1 MATTTLN
8 TRIQLKY
15 DTYENWTT
23 NNPVL
28 LAGEVAVTTVQSAQ
42 APVSQV
48 PAILFK
54 VGDGTNNFNALNWA
68 SAIAADVYPWAKAS
82 VKPTYQASEIEGLE
96 DYISGQIEDTDTQY
110 QIIASGTNG
119 IQLQSRPK
127 TGGAWTN
134 VGSPIT
140 ITYTL
145 ETGTTNGTVSFN
157 GTEVAVKGLGSAA
170 YTESSAYDAAG
181 TAVGVQTAVI
191 GTSGDQSSAITI
203 YGTRKYAAEQ
213 ATAAQTAATTA
224 ANSYTDGQIT
234 QAKTDLI
241 GTGDA
246 TSNTIKGA
254 VAESK
259 TYTDTQIA
267 AKIGSVYKPAGSVAF
282 EDLPTP
288 AASLL
293 GNVYNVTNAFTADA
307 EFITSEQ
314 GTKYPAGTNVV
325 VVEVDSDYYYD
336 ALTGIVDL
344 SGYATQSWVNGQLQT
359 QSENLIG
366 SASGVTANTIK
377 GAVVEA
383 KGYADGVVKVVSDEV
398 DGIIAGTMPI
408 TLPIASDTHLG
419 GVIIGDGLSVDP
431 TGTLSVDAGAG
442 VPSTDTAQP
451 GDVLTWDG
459 EQVVWAAQ
467 SGGGVSITLE
477 SIEIFTPPD
486 RTVYAV
492 GQTFDSTGLKVIA
505 RYNAGLSKFI
515 TNYTLSPT
523 GALTIDD
530 EFIIISYTEDG
541 ITKTT
546 QQSIT
551 VVEALPVLNDNPW
564 STISSLSQAGQA
576 SAYWAVG
583 DAKQIT
589 LNGTIGTVAYDNYQ
603 PWVFIMGFNHNAA
616 LEGNNLI
623 HFGCFRADQDYQAN
637 NTIALDDEFY
647 NTQTSTELAFHM
659 NATNANA
666 GGWDGSLMRSLILN
680 SDIETPSQAIE
691 FSFLAALTPDLQ
703 NALRKCT
710 KYTNNVGN
718 NNTEAAISPTE
729 DWAFLLSEYEVQGVR
744 AHANE
749 FEQNYQQQY
758 EYFANGNSKIKYK
771 QSDNSATMNWWLR
784 SPNAARSYFFCY
796 VFTSGGT
803 ITAYASASFG
813 FAPGFCV

>member
-127 TGGAWTN
+127 TGGAWSN

-145 ETGTTNGTVSFN
+145 TTGTTNGTVSFN

-181 TAVGVQTAVI
+181 TAAGVQTAVI

-246 TSNTIKGA
+246 TSTTIKGA

-259 TYTDTQIA
+259 TYADTQIA

-288 AASLL
+288 AANLL

-307 EFITSEQ
+307 EFITGEQ
-314 GTKYPAGTNVV
+314 GIKYPAGTNVV
-325 VVEVDSDYYYD
+325 VVEVDDAYYYD

-344 SGYATQSWVNGQLQT
+344 SSYATQTWVNGQLQT

-366 SASGVTANTIK
+366 EESGVTANTIQ

-383 KGYADGVVKVVSDEV
+383 KGYADTLNTAMDGRVDALETNVGGTPVATQIQTAIQALDKADSAVTNQFVTSVSETDGVVTVTRARPQIADVQNLQSTLNNKVN
-398 DGIIAGTMPI
+398 T
-408 TLPIASDTHLG
+408 
-419 GVIIGDGLSVDP
+419 
-431 TGTLSVDAGAG
+431 
-442 VPSTDTAQP
+442 
-451 GDVLTWDG
+451 
-459 EQVVWAAQ
+459 
-467 SGGGVSITLE
+467 
-477 SIEIFTPPD
+477 
-486 RTVYAV
+486 
-492 GQTFDSTGLKVIA
+492 
-505 RYNAGLSKFI
+505 
-515 TNYTLSPT
+515 
-523 GALTIDD
+523 
-530 EFIIISYTEDG
+530 
-541 ITKTT
+541 
-546 QQSIT
+546 
-551 VVEALPVLNDNPW
+551 
-564 STISSLSQAGQA
+564 SSLADIA
-576 SAYWAVG
+576 
-583 DAKQIT
+583 T
-589 LNGTIGTVAYDNYQ
+589 T
-603 PWVFIMGFNHNAA
+603 
-616 LEGNNLI
+616 GNVNDLI
-623 HFGCFRADQDYQAN
+623 
-637 NTIALDDEFY
+637 
-647 NTQTSTELAFHM
+647 QTSGDWIVF
-659 NATNANA
+659 NC
-666 GGWDGSLMRSLILN
+666 GSSTVNI
-680 SDIETPSQAIE
+680 
-691 FSFLAALTPDLQ
+691 
-703 NALRKCT
+703 
-710 KYTNNVGN
+710 
-718 NNTEAAISPTE
+718 
-729 DWAFLLSEYEVQGVR
+729 
-744 AHANE
+744 
-749 FEQNYQQQY
+749 
-758 EYFANGNSKIKYK
+758 
-771 QSDNSATMNWWLR
+771 
-784 SPNAARSYFFCY
+784 
-796 VFTSGGT
+796 
-803 ITAYASASFG
+803 
-813 FAPGFCV
+813 

>member
-15 DTYENWTT
+15 DTYVNWTT

-54 VGDGTNNFNALNWA
+54 VGDGTNKFNALNWA

-127 TGGAWTN
+127 TGGSWSN

-145 ETGTTNGTVSFN
+145 TTGTTNGTVSFN

-170 YTESSAYDAAG
+170 YTETSAYDAAG
-181 TAVGVQTAVI
+181 TAAGVQTAVI

-203 YGTRKYAAEQ
+203 YGTRKYAQEQ
-213 ATAAQTAATTA
+213 ATAAQTAATSA
-224 ANSYTDGQIT
+224 AKSYTDGQIT

-246 TSNTIKGA
+246 TSTTIKGA

-259 TYTDTQIA
+259 TYADTQIA

-288 AASLL
+288 AVSLL

-325 VVEVDSDYYYD
+325 VVEVDDAYYYD

-344 SGYATQSWVNGQLQT
+344 SGYATQTWVNGQLQT

-366 SASGVTANTIK
+366 EESGVTANTIQ

-383 KGYADGVVKVVSDEV
+383 KGYADG
-398 DGIIAGTMPI
+398 
-408 TLPIASDTHLG
+408 LN
-419 GVIIGDGLSVDP
+419 
-431 TGTLSVDAGAG
+431 
-442 VPSTDTAQP
+442 TAM
-451 GDVLTWDG
+451 
-459 EQVVWAAQ
+459 
-467 SGGGVSITLE
+467 
-477 SIEIFTPPD
+477 
-486 RTVYAV
+486 
-492 GQTFDSTGLKVIA
+492 DS
-505 RYNAGLSKFI
+505 R
-515 TNYTLSPT
+515 
-523 GALTIDD
+523 
-530 EFIIISYTEDG
+530 
-541 ITKTT
+541 
-546 QQSIT
+546 
-551 VVEALPVLNDNPW
+551 VEALETNVGSTPVATQIQTAIQALDKADSAVVNQFVTSVSETDGVVTVTRARPQIADVQNLQSTLDNKVD
-564 STISSLSQAGQA
+564 TSSLADIATTGNVNDLIQTP
-576 SAYWAVG
+576 G
-583 DAKQIT
+583 DWIVF
-589 LNGTIGTVAYDNYQ
+589 NCGSSTVN
-603 PWVFIMGFNHNAA
+603 I
-616 LEGNNLI
+616 
-623 HFGCFRADQDYQAN
+623 
-637 NTIALDDEFY
+637 
-647 NTQTSTELAFHM
+647 
-659 NATNANA
+659 
-666 GGWDGSLMRSLILN
+666 
-680 SDIETPSQAIE
+680 
-691 FSFLAALTPDLQ
+691 
-703 NALRKCT
+703 
-710 KYTNNVGN
+710 
-718 NNTEAAISPTE
+718 
-729 DWAFLLSEYEVQGVR
+729 
-744 AHANE
+744 
-749 FEQNYQQQY
+749 
-758 EYFANGNSKIKYK
+758 
-771 QSDNSATMNWWLR
+771 
-784 SPNAARSYFFCY
+784 
-796 VFTSGGT
+796 
-803 ITAYASASFG
+803 
-813 FAPGFCV
+813 

>member
-15 DTYENWTT
+15 DTYENWTA

-127 TGGAWTN
+127 TGGEWSN

-145 ETGTTNGTVSFN
+145 TTGTTNGTVSFN

-181 TAVGVQTAVI
+181 TAAGVQTAVI
-191 GTSGDQSSAITI
+191 GTSGDASTAITI

-213 ATAAQTAATTA
+213 ATAAQTAATSA
-224 ANSYTDGQIT
+224 AKSYTDGQIT

-246 TSNTIKGA
+246 TSTTIKGA

-325 VVEVDSDYYYD
+325 VVEVDDAYYYD

-344 SGYATQSWVNGQLQT
+344 SSYATQTWVNGQLQT

-383 KGYADGVVKVVSDEV
+383 KGYAD
-398 DGIIAGTMPI
+398 
-408 TLPIASDTHLG
+408 TLN
-419 GVIIGDGLSVDP
+419 
-431 TGTLSVDAGAG
+431 
-442 VPSTDTAQP
+442 TAM
-451 GDVLTWDG
+451 
-459 EQVVWAAQ
+459 
-467 SGGGVSITLE
+467 
-477 SIEIFTPPD
+477 
-486 RTVYAV
+486 
-492 GQTFDSTGLKVIA
+492 DS
-505 RYNAGLSKFI
+505 R
-515 TNYTLSPT
+515 
-523 GALTIDD
+523 
-530 EFIIISYTEDG
+530 
-541 ITKTT
+541 
-546 QQSIT
+546 
-551 VVEALPVLNDNPW
+551 VEALETNVGGTPVATQIQTAIQALDKADSAVANQFVTSVSETNGVVTVTRARPQIADVQNLQSTLNNKVD
-564 STISSLSQAGQA
+564 TSSLADIATTGNVNDLIQTP
-576 SAYWAVG
+576 G
-583 DAKQIT
+583 DWIVF
-589 LNGTIGTVAYDNYQ
+589 NCGSSTVN
-603 PWVFIMGFNHNAA
+603 I
-616 LEGNNLI
+616 
-623 HFGCFRADQDYQAN
+623 
-637 NTIALDDEFY
+637 
-647 NTQTSTELAFHM
+647 
-659 NATNANA
+659 
-666 GGWDGSLMRSLILN
+666 
-680 SDIETPSQAIE
+680 
-691 FSFLAALTPDLQ
+691 
-703 NALRKCT
+703 
-710 KYTNNVGN
+710 
-718 NNTEAAISPTE
+718 
-729 DWAFLLSEYEVQGVR
+729 
-744 AHANE
+744 
-749 FEQNYQQQY
+749 
-758 EYFANGNSKIKYK
+758 
-771 QSDNSATMNWWLR
+771 
-784 SPNAARSYFFCY
+784 
-796 VFTSGGT
+796 
-803 ITAYASASFG
+803 
-813 FAPGFCV
+813 

>member
-15 DTYENWTT
+15 DTYVNWTT

-127 TGGAWTN
+127 TGGAWSN

-145 ETGTTNGTVSFN
+145 AEGSANGTVAFN
-157 GTEVAVKGLGSAA
+157 GVDVPVHGLGSAA
-170 YTESSAYDAAG
+170 YEASTAFDAAG
-181 TAVGVQTAVI
+181 TAAGVQTTVT
-191 GTSGDQSSAITI
+191 GTSGDASTAITI

-246 TSNTIKGA
+246 TSTTIKGA

-259 TYTDTQIA
+259 TYTDSQIA
-267 AKIGSVYKPAGSVAF
+267 AKIGSVYKPAGSTAF

-307 EFITSEQ
+307 EFITGEQ

-344 SGYATQSWVNGQLQT
+344 SSYATQTWVNGQLQT

-366 SASGVTANTIK
+366 EESGVTANTIK

-383 KGYADGVVKVVSDEV
+383 KGYADTLNTAMDGRVDTLETNVGGTPVATQIQTAIQALDKADSAVTNQFVTSVSETNGVVTVTRARPQIADVQNLQSTLANKVNTSSLAD
-398 DGIIAGTMPI
+398 IAT
-408 TLPIASDTHLG
+408 
-419 GVIIGDGLSVDP
+419 
-431 TGTLSVDAGAG
+431 TGNANDLIQT
-442 VPSTDTAQP
+442 P
-451 GDVLTWDG
+451 GDWIVFNCG
-459 EQVVWAAQ
+459 
-467 SGGGVSITLE
+467 SS
-477 SIEIFTPPD
+477 
-486 RTVYAV
+486 TVN
-492 GQTFDSTGLKVIA
+492 I
-505 RYNAGLSKFI
+505 
-515 TNYTLSPT
+515 
-523 GALTIDD
+523 
-530 EFIIISYTEDG
+530 
-541 ITKTT
+541 
-546 QQSIT
+546 
-551 VVEALPVLNDNPW
+551 
-564 STISSLSQAGQA
+564 
-576 SAYWAVG
+576 
-583 DAKQIT
+583 
-589 LNGTIGTVAYDNYQ
+589 
-603 PWVFIMGFNHNAA
+603 
-616 LEGNNLI
+616 
-623 HFGCFRADQDYQAN
+623 
-637 NTIALDDEFY
+637 
-647 NTQTSTELAFHM
+647 
-659 NATNANA
+659 
-666 GGWDGSLMRSLILN
+666 
-680 SDIETPSQAIE
+680 
-691 FSFLAALTPDLQ
+691 
-703 NALRKCT
+703 
-710 KYTNNVGN
+710 
-718 NNTEAAISPTE
+718 
-729 DWAFLLSEYEVQGVR
+729 
-744 AHANE
+744 
-749 FEQNYQQQY
+749 
-758 EYFANGNSKIKYK
+758 
-771 QSDNSATMNWWLR
+771 
-784 SPNAARSYFFCY
+784 
-796 VFTSGGT
+796 
-803 ITAYASASFG
+803 
-813 FAPGFCV
+813 

>member
-1 MATTTLN
+1 MAATTLN

-127 TGGAWTN
+127 TGGAWSN

-145 ETGTTNGTVSFN
+145 TTGTTNGTVSFN

-181 TAVGVQTAVI
+181 TAAGVQTTVT
-191 GTSGDQSSAITI
+191 GTSSDASTAITI
-203 YGTRKYAAEQ
+203 YGTRKYAQEQ
-213 ATAAQTAATTA
+213 AASAQSAATSA
-224 ANSYTDGQIT
+224 AKSYTDGQIT

-246 TSNTIKGA
+246 TSTTIKGA

-259 TYTDTQIA
+259 TYADTQIA

-293 GNVYNVTNAFTADA
+293 GNVYNVTNAFIADA
-307 EFITSEQ
+307 EFITGEQ

-344 SGYATQSWVNGQLQT
+344 SSYATQSWVTEQLET
-359 QSENLIG
+359 QSETLIG

-383 KGYADGVVKVVSDEV
+383 KGYADTLNTAMDSRVDALETNVGGTPVATQIQTAIQALDKADSAVANQFVTSVSETDGVVAVTRARPQIADVQNLQSTLANKVDTSSLAD
-398 DGIIAGTMPI
+398 IAT
-408 TLPIASDTHLG
+408 
-419 GVIIGDGLSVDP
+419 
-431 TGTLSVDAGAG
+431 TGNVNDLIQT
-442 VPSTDTAQP
+442 P
-451 GDVLTWDG
+451 GDWIVFNCG
-459 EQVVWAAQ
+459 
-467 SGGGVSITLE
+467 SS
-477 SIEIFTPPD
+477 
-486 RTVYAV
+486 TVN
-492 GQTFDSTGLKVIA
+492 I
-505 RYNAGLSKFI
+505 
-515 TNYTLSPT
+515 
-523 GALTIDD
+523 
-530 EFIIISYTEDG
+530 
-541 ITKTT
+541 
-546 QQSIT
+546 
-551 VVEALPVLNDNPW
+551 
-564 STISSLSQAGQA
+564 
-576 SAYWAVG
+576 
-583 DAKQIT
+583 
-589 LNGTIGTVAYDNYQ
+589 
-603 PWVFIMGFNHNAA
+603 
-616 LEGNNLI
+616 
-623 HFGCFRADQDYQAN
+623 
-637 NTIALDDEFY
+637 
-647 NTQTSTELAFHM
+647 
-659 NATNANA
+659 
-666 GGWDGSLMRSLILN
+666 
-680 SDIETPSQAIE
+680 
-691 FSFLAALTPDLQ
+691 
-703 NALRKCT
+703 
-710 KYTNNVGN
+710 
-718 NNTEAAISPTE
+718 
-729 DWAFLLSEYEVQGVR
+729 
-744 AHANE
+744 
-749 FEQNYQQQY
+749 
-758 EYFANGNSKIKYK
+758 
-771 QSDNSATMNWWLR
+771 
-784 SPNAARSYFFCY
+784 
-796 VFTSGGT
+796 
-803 ITAYASASFG
+803 
-813 FAPGFCV
+813 

>member
-8 TRIQLKY
+8 TRIQLRY
-15 DTYENWTT
+15 DTYENWTA

-54 VGDGTNNFNALNWA
+54 VGDGTNNFNTLNWA

-181 TAVGVQTAVI
+181 TAAGVQTTVT
-191 GTSGDQSSAITI
+191 GTSGDQSSVITI

-246 TSNTIKGA
+246 TSTTIKGA

-259 TYTDTQIA
+259 TYADTQIA
-267 AKIGSVYKPAGSVAF
+267 AKIGSVYKPAGSTAF

-288 AASLL
+288 AANLL

-383 KGYADGVVKVVSDEV
+383 KGYADTLNTAM
-398 DGIIAGTMPI
+398 DG
-408 TLPIASDTHLG
+408 
-419 GVIIGDGLSVDP
+419 
-431 TGTLSVDAGAG
+431 
-442 VPSTDTAQP
+442 
-451 GDVLTWDG
+451 
-459 EQVVWAAQ
+459 
-467 SGGGVSITLE
+467 
-477 SIEIFTPPD
+477 
-486 RTVYAV
+486 R
-492 GQTFDSTGLKVIA
+492 
-505 RYNAGLSKFI
+505 
-515 TNYTLSPT
+515 
-523 GALTIDD
+523 
-530 EFIIISYTEDG
+530 
-541 ITKTT
+541 
-546 QQSIT
+546 
-551 VVEALPVLNDNPW
+551 VEALETNVGGTPVATQIQTAIQALDKADSAVTNQFVTSVSETDGVVTVTRARPQIADVQNLQSTLNNKVD
-564 STISSLSQAGQA
+564 TSSLADIATTGNVNDLIQTP
-576 SAYWAVG
+576 G
-583 DAKQIT
+583 DWIVF
-589 LNGTIGTVAYDNYQ
+589 NCGSSTVN
-603 PWVFIMGFNHNAA
+603 I
-616 LEGNNLI
+616 
-623 HFGCFRADQDYQAN
+623 
-637 NTIALDDEFY
+637 
-647 NTQTSTELAFHM
+647 
-659 NATNANA
+659 
-666 GGWDGSLMRSLILN
+666 
-680 SDIETPSQAIE
+680 
-691 FSFLAALTPDLQ
+691 
-703 NALRKCT
+703 
-710 KYTNNVGN
+710 
-718 NNTEAAISPTE
+718 
-729 DWAFLLSEYEVQGVR
+729 
-744 AHANE
+744 
-749 FEQNYQQQY
+749 
-758 EYFANGNSKIKYK
+758 
-771 QSDNSATMNWWLR
+771 
-784 SPNAARSYFFCY
+784 
-796 VFTSGGT
+796 
-803 ITAYASASFG
+803 
-813 FAPGFCV
+813 

>member
-54 VGDGTNNFNALNWA
+54 VGDGTNKFNALNWA

-145 ETGTTNGTVSFN
+145 TTGTTNGTVSFN

-181 TAVGVQTAVI
+181 TAAGVQTAVI

-213 ATAAQTAATTA
+213 ATAAQTAATSA
-224 ANSYTDGQIT
+224 AKSYTDGQIT

-246 TSNTIKGA
+246 TSTTIKGA
-254 VAESK
+254 VVESK

-314 GTKYPAGTNVV
+314 GTKYPAGTNVA

-344 SGYATQSWVNGQLQT
+344 SSYTTKTWVNGQLQT

-366 SASGVTANTIK
+366 NESGVTADTIQ

-383 KGYADGVVKVVSDEV
+383 KGYADGLNTAM
-398 DGIIAGTMPI
+398 DG
-408 TLPIASDTHLG
+408 
-419 GVIIGDGLSVDP
+419 
-431 TGTLSVDAGAG
+431 
-442 VPSTDTAQP
+442 
-451 GDVLTWDG
+451 
-459 EQVVWAAQ
+459 
-467 SGGGVSITLE
+467 
-477 SIEIFTPPD
+477 
-486 RTVYAV
+486 R
-492 GQTFDSTGLKVIA
+492 
-505 RYNAGLSKFI
+505 
-515 TNYTLSPT
+515 
-523 GALTIDD
+523 
-530 EFIIISYTEDG
+530 
-541 ITKTT
+541 
-546 QQSIT
+546 
-551 VVEALPVLNDNPW
+551 VEALETNVGGTPVATQIQTAIQALDKADSAVANQFVTSVSETNGVVAVTRARPQIADVQNLQSTLDNKVD
-564 STISSLSQAGQA
+564 TSSLADIATTGNVNDLIQTP
-576 SAYWAVG
+576 G
-583 DAKQIT
+583 DWIVF
-589 LNGTIGTVAYDNYQ
+589 NCGSSTVN
-603 PWVFIMGFNHNAA
+603 I
-616 LEGNNLI
+616 
-623 HFGCFRADQDYQAN
+623 
-637 NTIALDDEFY
+637 
-647 NTQTSTELAFHM
+647 
-659 NATNANA
+659 
-666 GGWDGSLMRSLILN
+666 
-680 SDIETPSQAIE
+680 
-691 FSFLAALTPDLQ
+691 
-703 NALRKCT
+703 
-710 KYTNNVGN
+710 
-718 NNTEAAISPTE
+718 
-729 DWAFLLSEYEVQGVR
+729 
-744 AHANE
+744 
-749 FEQNYQQQY
+749 
-758 EYFANGNSKIKYK
+758 
-771 QSDNSATMNWWLR
+771 
-784 SPNAARSYFFCY
+784 
-796 VFTSGGT
+796 
-803 ITAYASASFG
+803 
-813 FAPGFCV
+813 

>member
-1 MATTTLN
+1 MAATTLN

-54 VGDGTNNFNALNWA
+54 VGDGTNNFNTLNWA

-127 TGGAWTN
+127 TGGAWSN

-145 ETGTTNGTVSFN
+145 ATGTTNGTVSFN

-181 TAVGVQTAVI
+181 TAAGVQTAVI
-191 GTSGDQSSAITI
+191 GTSGDASTAITI

-213 ATAAQTAATTA
+213 ATAAQTAATSA
-224 ANSYTDGQIT
+224 AKSYTDGQIT

-246 TSNTIKGA
+246 TSTTIKGA

-259 TYTDTQIA
+259 TYADTQIA

-307 EFITSEQ
+307 EFITGEQ
-314 GTKYPAGTNVV
+314 GSKYPAGTNVV
-325 VVEVDSDYYYD
+325 VVEVDDAYYYD

-344 SGYATQSWVNGQLQT
+344 SSYATQTWVNEQLQT

-366 SASGVTANTIK
+366 NEAGVTANTIK

-383 KGYADGVVKVVSDEV
+383 KGYADTLNTAMDGRVDALETNVGSTPVATQIQTAIQALDKADSAVANQFVTSVSETDGVVTV
-398 DGIIAGTMPI
+398 TR
-408 TLPIASDTHLG
+408 
-419 GVIIGDGLSVDP
+419 
-431 TGTLSVDAGAG
+431 
-442 VPSTDTAQP
+442 AQP
-451 GDVLTWDG
+451 QIADVQNL
-459 EQVVWAAQ
+459 Q
-467 SGGGVSITLE
+467 STL
-477 SIEIFTPPD
+477 D
-486 RTVYAV
+486 N
-492 GQTFDSTGLKVIA
+492 KVD
-505 RYNAGLSKFI
+505 
-515 TNYTLSPT
+515 T
-523 GALTIDD
+523 
-530 EFIIISYTEDG
+530 
-541 ITKTT
+541 
-546 QQSIT
+546 
-551 VVEALPVLNDNPW
+551 
-564 STISSLSQAGQA
+564 SSLADIATTGNVNDLIQTP
-576 SAYWAVG
+576 G
-583 DAKQIT
+583 DWIVF
-589 LNGTIGTVAYDNYQ
+589 NCGSSTVN
-603 PWVFIMGFNHNAA
+603 I
-616 LEGNNLI
+616 
-623 HFGCFRADQDYQAN
+623 
-637 NTIALDDEFY
+637 
-647 NTQTSTELAFHM
+647 
-659 NATNANA
+659 
-666 GGWDGSLMRSLILN
+666 
-680 SDIETPSQAIE
+680 
-691 FSFLAALTPDLQ
+691 
-703 NALRKCT
+703 
-710 KYTNNVGN
+710 
-718 NNTEAAISPTE
+718 
-729 DWAFLLSEYEVQGVR
+729 
-744 AHANE
+744 
-749 FEQNYQQQY
+749 
-758 EYFANGNSKIKYK
+758 
-771 QSDNSATMNWWLR
+771 
-784 SPNAARSYFFCY
+784 
-796 VFTSGGT
+796 
-803 ITAYASASFG
+803 
-813 FAPGFCV
+813 

>member
-127 TGGAWTN
+127 TGGAWSD

-145 ETGTTNGTVSFN
+145 TTGTTNGTVSFN

-181 TAVGVQTAVI
+181 TAAGVQTAVI

-203 YGTRKYAAEQ
+203 YGTRKYAEEQ
-213 ATAAQTAATTA
+213 AASAQSAATSA
-224 ANSYTDGQIT
+224 AKSYTDGQIT

-246 TSNTIKGA
+246 TSTTIKGA

-259 TYTDTQIA
+259 TYADTQIA

-288 AASLL
+288 AANLL

-325 VVEVDSDYYYD
+325 VVEVESAYYYD

-344 SGYATQSWVNGQLQT
+344 SSYATQSWVTEQLET
-359 QSENLIG
+359 QSETLIG
-366 SASGVTANTIK
+366 SASGVTATTIK

-383 KGYADGVVKVVSDEV
+383 KGYADTLNTAM
-398 DGIIAGTMPI
+398 DG
-408 TLPIASDTHLG
+408 
-419 GVIIGDGLSVDP
+419 
-431 TGTLSVDAGAG
+431 
-442 VPSTDTAQP
+442 
-451 GDVLTWDG
+451 
-459 EQVVWAAQ
+459 
-467 SGGGVSITLE
+467 
-477 SIEIFTPPD
+477 
-486 RTVYAV
+486 R
-492 GQTFDSTGLKVIA
+492 
-505 RYNAGLSKFI
+505 
-515 TNYTLSPT
+515 
-523 GALTIDD
+523 
-530 EFIIISYTEDG
+530 
-541 ITKTT
+541 
-546 QQSIT
+546 
-551 VVEALPVLNDNPW
+551 VEALETNVGSTPVATQIQTAIQALDKADSAVTNQFVTSVSETDGVVTVTRARPQIADVQNLQSTLDNKVD
-564 STISSLSQAGQA
+564 TSSLADIATTGNVNDLIQTP
-576 SAYWAVG
+576 G
-583 DAKQIT
+583 DWIVF
-589 LNGTIGTVAYDNYQ
+589 NCGSSTVN
-603 PWVFIMGFNHNAA
+603 I
-616 LEGNNLI
+616 
-623 HFGCFRADQDYQAN
+623 
-637 NTIALDDEFY
+637 
-647 NTQTSTELAFHM
+647 
-659 NATNANA
+659 
-666 GGWDGSLMRSLILN
+666 
-680 SDIETPSQAIE
+680 
-691 FSFLAALTPDLQ
+691 
-703 NALRKCT
+703 
-710 KYTNNVGN
+710 
-718 NNTEAAISPTE
+718 
-729 DWAFLLSEYEVQGVR
+729 
-744 AHANE
+744 
-749 FEQNYQQQY
+749 
-758 EYFANGNSKIKYK
+758 
-771 QSDNSATMNWWLR
+771 
-784 SPNAARSYFFCY
+784 
-796 VFTSGGT
+796 
-803 ITAYASASFG
+803 
-813 FAPGFCV
+813 

>member
-15 DTYENWTT
+15 DTYENWTA

-181 TAVGVQTAVI
+181 TAAGVQTAVI

-246 TSNTIKGA
+246 TSTTIKGA
-254 VAESK
+254 VSESK

-288 AASLL
+288 AVSLL

-307 EFITSEQ
+307 EFITGEQ

-325 VVEVDSDYYYD
+325 VVEVESAYYYD
-336 ALTGIVDL
+336 ALTG
-344 SGYATQSWVNGQLQT
+344 
-359 QSENLIG
+359 
-366 SASGVTANTIK
+366 
-377 GAVVEA
+377 
-383 KGYADGVVKVVSDEV
+383 
-398 DGIIAGTMPI
+398 
-408 TLPIASDTHLG
+408 
-419 GVIIGDGLSVDP
+419 
-431 TGTLSVDAGAG
+431 GAG
-442 VPSTDTAQP
+442 VPPTDTAQP

-647 NTQTSTELAFHM
+647 NTLTSTQLAFHM
-659 NATNANA
+659 NTTNTNA
-666 GGWDGSLMRSLILN
+666 GGWEASLMRSTLLD
-680 SDIETPSQAIE
+680 SEADSPSQAIE
-691 FSFLAALTPDLQ
+691 FSFLAALPADLQ
-703 NALRKCT
+703 NVLRKCT

-718 NNTEAAISPTE
+718 NNTEAAVTSTE
-729 DWAFLLSEYEVQGVR
+729 EWAFLLSEWEVLGAR
-744 AHANE
+744 IYANQY
-749 FEQNYQQQY
+749 EQNYQQQY
-758 EYFANGNSKIKYK
+758 EYFASGNSKIKYK
-771 QSDNSATMNWWLR
+771 QTNNGVALNWWLR
-784 SPNAARSYFFCY
+784 SPFATVSTSFCL
-796 VFTSGGT
+796 VTTSGG
-803 ITAYASASFG
+803 ANSDVASVSFG

>member
-54 VGDGTNNFNALNWA
+54 VGDGTNNFNTLNWA

-127 TGGAWTN
+127 TGGEWSN

-145 ETGTTNGTVSFN
+145 TTGTTNGTVSFN

-181 TAVGVQTAVI
+181 TAAGVQTAVI

-213 ATAAQTAATTA
+213 ATAAQTAATSA
-224 ANSYTDGQIT
+224 AKSYTDGQIT

-246 TSNTIKGA
+246 TSTTIKGA

-259 TYTDTQIA
+259 TYADTQIA

-307 EFITSEQ
+307 EFITGEQ

-344 SGYATQSWVNGQLQT
+344 SSYATQTWVNGQLQT

-366 SASGVTANTIK
+366 EESGVTANTIQ

-383 KGYADGVVKVVSDEV
+383 KGYADGLNTAM
-398 DGIIAGTMPI
+398 DG
-408 TLPIASDTHLG
+408 
-419 GVIIGDGLSVDP
+419 
-431 TGTLSVDAGAG
+431 
-442 VPSTDTAQP
+442 
-451 GDVLTWDG
+451 
-459 EQVVWAAQ
+459 
-467 SGGGVSITLE
+467 
-477 SIEIFTPPD
+477 
-486 RTVYAV
+486 R
-492 GQTFDSTGLKVIA
+492 
-505 RYNAGLSKFI
+505 
-515 TNYTLSPT
+515 
-523 GALTIDD
+523 
-530 EFIIISYTEDG
+530 
-541 ITKTT
+541 
-546 QQSIT
+546 
-551 VVEALPVLNDNPW
+551 VEALETNVGSTPVATQIQTAIQALDKADSAVANQFVTSVSETDGVVTVTRARPQIADVQNLQSTLDNKVD
-564 STISSLSQAGQA
+564 TSSLADIATTGNVNDLIQTP
-576 SAYWAVG
+576 G
-583 DAKQIT
+583 DWIVF
-589 LNGTIGTVAYDNYQ
+589 NCGSSTVN
-603 PWVFIMGFNHNAA
+603 I
-616 LEGNNLI
+616 
-623 HFGCFRADQDYQAN
+623 
-637 NTIALDDEFY
+637 
-647 NTQTSTELAFHM
+647 
-659 NATNANA
+659 
-666 GGWDGSLMRSLILN
+666 
-680 SDIETPSQAIE
+680 
-691 FSFLAALTPDLQ
+691 
-703 NALRKCT
+703 
-710 KYTNNVGN
+710 
-718 NNTEAAISPTE
+718 
-729 DWAFLLSEYEVQGVR
+729 
-744 AHANE
+744 
-749 FEQNYQQQY
+749 
-758 EYFANGNSKIKYK
+758 
-771 QSDNSATMNWWLR
+771 
-784 SPNAARSYFFCY
+784 
-796 VFTSGGT
+796 
-803 ITAYASASFG
+803 
-813 FAPGFCV
+813 

>member
-15 DTYENWTT
+15 DTYENWTA

-54 VGDGTNNFNALNWA
+54 VGDGTNNFNTLNWA

-96 DYISGQIEDTDTQY
+96 DYISGQIDDTDTQY

-127 TGGAWTN
+127 TGGEWSN

-145 ETGTTNGTVSFN
+145 AEGSANGTVAFN
-157 GTEVAVKGLGSAA
+157 GVDVPVHGLGTAA
-170 YTESSAYDAAG
+170 YEASTAFDAAG
-181 TAVGVQTAVI
+181 AAAGVQTTVT

-213 ATAAQTAATTA
+213 ATAATTA

-246 TSNTIKGA
+246 TSTTIKGA

-259 TYTDTQIA
+259 TYADTQIA

-307 EFITSEQ
+307 EFITGEQ

-325 VVEVDSDYYYD
+325 VVEVESAYYYD

-344 SGYATQSWVNGQLQT
+344 SSYATQTWVNGQLQT

-366 SASGVTANTIK
+366 NESGVTANTIQ

-383 KGYADGVVKVVSDEV
+383 KGYADGLNTAM
-398 DGIIAGTMPI
+398 DG
-408 TLPIASDTHLG
+408 
-419 GVIIGDGLSVDP
+419 
-431 TGTLSVDAGAG
+431 
-442 VPSTDTAQP
+442 
-451 GDVLTWDG
+451 
-459 EQVVWAAQ
+459 
-467 SGGGVSITLE
+467 
-477 SIEIFTPPD
+477 
-486 RTVYAV
+486 R
-492 GQTFDSTGLKVIA
+492 
-505 RYNAGLSKFI
+505 
-515 TNYTLSPT
+515 
-523 GALTIDD
+523 
-530 EFIIISYTEDG
+530 
-541 ITKTT
+541 
-546 QQSIT
+546 
-551 VVEALPVLNDNPW
+551 VEALETNVGGTPVATQIQTAIQALDKADSAVANQFVTSVSETDGVVTVTRARPQIADVQNLQSTLNNKVD
-564 STISSLSQAGQA
+564 TSSLADIATTGNVNDLIQTP
-576 SAYWAVG
+576 G
-583 DAKQIT
+583 DWIVF
-589 LNGTIGTVAYDNYQ
+589 NCGSSTVN
-603 PWVFIMGFNHNAA
+603 I
-616 LEGNNLI
+616 
-623 HFGCFRADQDYQAN
+623 
-637 NTIALDDEFY
+637 
-647 NTQTSTELAFHM
+647 
-659 NATNANA
+659 
-666 GGWDGSLMRSLILN
+666 
-680 SDIETPSQAIE
+680 
-691 FSFLAALTPDLQ
+691 
-703 NALRKCT
+703 
-710 KYTNNVGN
+710 
-718 NNTEAAISPTE
+718 
-729 DWAFLLSEYEVQGVR
+729 
-744 AHANE
+744 
-749 FEQNYQQQY
+749 
-758 EYFANGNSKIKYK
+758 
-771 QSDNSATMNWWLR
+771 
-784 SPNAARSYFFCY
+784 
-796 VFTSGGT
+796 
-803 ITAYASASFG
+803 
-813 FAPGFCV
+813 

>member
-54 VGDGTNNFNALNWA
+54 VGDGTNNFNTLKWA

-96 DYISGQIEDTDTQY
+96 DYISGQIQDTDTQY

-145 ETGTTNGTVSFN
+145 TTGTTNGTVSFN

-181 TAVGVQTAVI
+181 TAAGVQTAVI

-203 YGTRKYAAEQ
+203 YGTRKYAEEK

-224 ANSYTDGQIT
+224 ANSYTDDQIT

-246 TSNTIKGA
+246 TSTTIKGA

-267 AKIGSVYKPAGSVAF
+267 AKIGSVYKPAGSTAF

-288 AASLL
+288 AANLL

-307 EFITSEQ
+307 EFITGEQ
-314 GTKYPAGTNVV
+314 GTQYPAGTNVV
-325 VVEVDSDYYYD
+325 VVEVEDAYYYD

-344 SGYATQSWVNGQLQT
+344 SSYATQTWVNGQLQT

-366 SASGVTANTIK
+366 EESGVTANTIQ

-383 KGYADGVVKVVSDEV
+383 KGYADGLNTAM
-398 DGIIAGTMPI
+398 DGR
-408 TLPIASDTHLG
+408 
-419 GVIIGDGLSVDP
+419 
-431 TGTLSVDAGAG
+431 VDALETNVGSTPVATQIQTAIQALDKADSAVANQFVTSVSETDG
-442 VPSTDTAQP
+442 VVAVTRARPQIADVQNLQSTLDNKVDTSSLADIATTGNVNDLIQTP
-451 GDVLTWDG
+451 GDWIVFNCG
-459 EQVVWAAQ
+459 
-467 SGGGVSITLE
+467 SS
-477 SIEIFTPPD
+477 
-486 RTVYAV
+486 TVN
-492 GQTFDSTGLKVIA
+492 I
-505 RYNAGLSKFI
+505 
-515 TNYTLSPT
+515 
-523 GALTIDD
+523 
-530 EFIIISYTEDG
+530 
-541 ITKTT
+541 
-546 QQSIT
+546 
-551 VVEALPVLNDNPW
+551 
-564 STISSLSQAGQA
+564 
-576 SAYWAVG
+576 
-583 DAKQIT
+583 
-589 LNGTIGTVAYDNYQ
+589 
-603 PWVFIMGFNHNAA
+603 
-616 LEGNNLI
+616 
-623 HFGCFRADQDYQAN
+623 
-637 NTIALDDEFY
+637 
-647 NTQTSTELAFHM
+647 
-659 NATNANA
+659 
-666 GGWDGSLMRSLILN
+666 
-680 SDIETPSQAIE
+680 
-691 FSFLAALTPDLQ
+691 
-703 NALRKCT
+703 
-710 KYTNNVGN
+710 
-718 NNTEAAISPTE
+718 
-729 DWAFLLSEYEVQGVR
+729 
-744 AHANE
+744 
-749 FEQNYQQQY
+749 
-758 EYFANGNSKIKYK
+758 
-771 QSDNSATMNWWLR
+771 
-784 SPNAARSYFFCY
+784 
-796 VFTSGGT
+796 
-803 ITAYASASFG
+803 
-813 FAPGFCV
+813 

>member
-54 VGDGTNNFNALNWA
+54 VGDGTNNFNTLKWA

-96 DYISGQIEDTDTQY
+96 DYISGQIQDTDTQY

-145 ETGTTNGTVSFN
+145 TTGTTNGTVSFN

-181 TAVGVQTAVI
+181 TAAGVQTAVI

-203 YGTRKYAAEQ
+203 YGTRKYAEEQ

-246 TSNTIKGA
+246 TSTTIKGA

-267 AKIGSVYKPAGSVAF
+267 AKIGSVYKPAGSTAF

-288 AASLL
+288 AANLL

-307 EFITSEQ
+307 EFITGEQ
-314 GTKYPAGTNVV
+314 GTQYPAGTNVV
-325 VVEVDSDYYYD
+325 VVEVEDAYYYD

-344 SGYATQSWVNGQLQT
+344 SSYATQTWVNGQLQT

-366 SASGVTANTIK
+366 EESGVTANTIQ

-383 KGYADGVVKVVSDEV
+383 KGYADGLNTAM
-398 DGIIAGTMPI
+398 DGR
-408 TLPIASDTHLG
+408 
-419 GVIIGDGLSVDP
+419 
-431 TGTLSVDAGAG
+431 VDALETNVGSTPVATQIQTAIQALDKADSAVANQFVTSVSETDG
-442 VPSTDTAQP
+442 VVAVTRARPQIADVQNLQSTLDNKVDTSSLADIATTGNVNDLIQTP
-451 GDVLTWDG
+451 GDWIVFNCG
-459 EQVVWAAQ
+459 
-467 SGGGVSITLE
+467 SS
-477 SIEIFTPPD
+477 
-486 RTVYAV
+486 TVN
-492 GQTFDSTGLKVIA
+492 I
-505 RYNAGLSKFI
+505 
-515 TNYTLSPT
+515 
-523 GALTIDD
+523 
-530 EFIIISYTEDG
+530 
-541 ITKTT
+541 
-546 QQSIT
+546 
-551 VVEALPVLNDNPW
+551 
-564 STISSLSQAGQA
+564 
-576 SAYWAVG
+576 
-583 DAKQIT
+583 
-589 LNGTIGTVAYDNYQ
+589 
-603 PWVFIMGFNHNAA
+603 
-616 LEGNNLI
+616 
-623 HFGCFRADQDYQAN
+623 
-637 NTIALDDEFY
+637 
-647 NTQTSTELAFHM
+647 
-659 NATNANA
+659 
-666 GGWDGSLMRSLILN
+666 
-680 SDIETPSQAIE
+680 
-691 FSFLAALTPDLQ
+691 
-703 NALRKCT
+703 
-710 KYTNNVGN
+710 
-718 NNTEAAISPTE
+718 
-729 DWAFLLSEYEVQGVR
+729 
-744 AHANE
+744 
-749 FEQNYQQQY
+749 
-758 EYFANGNSKIKYK
+758 
-771 QSDNSATMNWWLR
+771 
-784 SPNAARSYFFCY
+784 
-796 VFTSGGT
+796 
-803 ITAYASASFG
+803 
-813 FAPGFCV
+813 

>member
-15 DTYENWTT
+15 DTYEKWTT

-54 VGDGTNNFNALNWA
+54 VGDGTNNFNTLNWA

-127 TGGAWTN
+127 TGGAWSN

-145 ETGTTNGTVSFN
+145 TTGTTNGTVSFN

-181 TAVGVQTAVI
+181 TAAGVQTAVI

-203 YGTRKYAAEQ
+203 YGTRKYAEEQ
-213 ATAAQTAATTA
+213 AASAQSAATSA
-224 ANSYTDGQIT
+224 AKSYTDGQIT

-246 TSNTIKGA
+246 TSTTIKGA

-307 EFITSEQ
+307 EFITGEQ

-325 VVEVDSDYYYD
+325 VVEVEDAYYYD

-344 SGYATQSWVNGQLQT
+344 SSYATQTWVNGQLQT
-359 QSENLIG
+359 QSETLIG

-383 KGYADGVVKVVSDEV
+383 KGYADTLNTAMDGRVDALETNVGGTPVATQIQTAIQALDKADSAVANQFVTSVSETDGVVAVTRARPQIADVQNLQSTLDNKVDTSSLAD
-398 DGIIAGTMPI
+398 IAT
-408 TLPIASDTHLG
+408 
-419 GVIIGDGLSVDP
+419 
-431 TGTLSVDAGAG
+431 TGNVNDLIQT
-442 VPSTDTAQP
+442 P
-451 GDVLTWDG
+451 GDWIVFNCG
-459 EQVVWAAQ
+459 
-467 SGGGVSITLE
+467 SS
-477 SIEIFTPPD
+477 
-486 RTVYAV
+486 TVN
-492 GQTFDSTGLKVIA
+492 I
-505 RYNAGLSKFI
+505 
-515 TNYTLSPT
+515 
-523 GALTIDD
+523 
-530 EFIIISYTEDG
+530 
-541 ITKTT
+541 
-546 QQSIT
+546 
-551 VVEALPVLNDNPW
+551 
-564 STISSLSQAGQA
+564 
-576 SAYWAVG
+576 
-583 DAKQIT
+583 
-589 LNGTIGTVAYDNYQ
+589 
-603 PWVFIMGFNHNAA
+603 
-616 LEGNNLI
+616 
-623 HFGCFRADQDYQAN
+623 
-637 NTIALDDEFY
+637 
-647 NTQTSTELAFHM
+647 
-659 NATNANA
+659 
-666 GGWDGSLMRSLILN
+666 
-680 SDIETPSQAIE
+680 
-691 FSFLAALTPDLQ
+691 
-703 NALRKCT
+703 
-710 KYTNNVGN
+710 
-718 NNTEAAISPTE
+718 
-729 DWAFLLSEYEVQGVR
+729 
-744 AHANE
+744 
-749 FEQNYQQQY
+749 
-758 EYFANGNSKIKYK
+758 
-771 QSDNSATMNWWLR
+771 
-784 SPNAARSYFFCY
+784 
-796 VFTSGGT
+796 
-803 ITAYASASFG
+803 
-813 FAPGFCV
+813 